1 MSRRAPLSSI
11 LLAGAL
17 LLSPCG
23 PVAAHDGVEHK
34 TPEEA
39 AAHAAATRSEATQS
53 EASQA
58 KARGGP
64 PLPEA
69 ALPFPIEIEAAFDLV
84 DQTGIRRSE
93 VDFAGRPM
101 LIFFGYAS
109 CEAICSVALPRLA
122 AALDILGEKAG
133 ALQPIMIT
141 VDPVNDTPEALA
153 EAMPKIHPRLLG
165 LTGTEA
171 ELAAARAAFQ
181 VEAEKLHEMIDGT
194 PIYSHGSFI
203 YLLDGDA
210 KVLTVLPPILGEDRI
225 AELIL
230 KYI

>member
-1 MSRRAPLSSI
+1 MSRRAPLSNI

-122 AALDILGEKAG
+122 AALDILGEKAE

-225 AELIL
+225 AELIF

>member
-93 VDFAGRPM
+93 VDFADRPM

>member
-1 MSRRAPLSSI
+1 MSLRVR

-17 LLSPCG
+17 LLSLSG
-23 PVAAHDGVEHK
+23 PLAAHDGVEHK

-39 AAHAAATRSEATQS
+39 AAQAAATPS
-53 EASQA
+53 
-58 KARGGP
+58 KAPGAP

-84 DQTGIRRSE
+84 DQTGARRNE
-93 VDFAGRPM
+93 ADFAGRPM

-109 CEAICSVALPRLA
+109 CEAICSVALPRMA
-122 AALDILGEKAG
+122 AALDILGDKAG

-153 EAMPKIHPRLLG
+153 EAMPKVHPRLLG
-165 LTGTEA
+165 LTGSEA

-181 VEAEKLHEMIDGT
+181 VEAKKLHEMIDGT

>member
-1 MSRRAPLSSI
+1 MRRRVQVF
-11 LLAGAL
+11 AGAL
-17 LLSPCG
+17 LLALSG
-23 PVAAHDGVEHK
+23 PAAAHDGVEHK

-39 AAHAAATRSEATQS
+39 AAHAAQS
-53 EASQA
+53 KAPESKAS
-58 KARGGP
+58 GVPP

-84 DQTGIRRSE
+84 DQTGARRSE
-93 VDFAGRPM
+93 RDFAGKPM

-109 CEAICSVALPRLA
+109 CEAICSVALPRMA
-122 AALDILGEKAG
+122 AALDILGDKAA

-153 EAMPKIHPRLLG
+153 EAMPKLHPRLLG
-165 LTGTEA
+165 LTGSEA

-181 VEAEKLHEMIDGT
+181 VEAKKLHEMIDGT

>member
-1 MSRRAPLSSI
+1 MSRRAPLSNI

-122 AALDILGEKAG
+122 AALDILGEKAE

>member
-58 KARGGP
+58 KVRGGP

>member
-1 MSRRAPLSSI
+1 MTRGDPLSAGF
-11 LLAGAL
+11 LAGAL
-17 LLSPCG
+17 LLAPLG
-23 PVAAHDGVEHK
+23 ATAHDGVEHK

-39 AAHAAATRSEATQS
+39 AAHAAKTRAEAPQASEAP
-53 EASQA
+53 
-58 KARGGP
+58 P
-64 PLPEA
+64 PLPDA
-69 ALPFPIEIEAAFDLV
+69 ALPFPVEIEAAFDLV
-84 DQTGIRRSE
+84 AQTGTRRSE
-93 VDFAGRPM
+93 ADFAGRPM

-122 AALDILGEKAG
+122 AALDLLGDEAE

-165 LTGTEA
+165 LTGSEA

-181 VEAEKLHEMIDGT
+181 VEAKKLHEMIDGT

>member
-1 MSRRAPLSSI
+1 MRRRGSAVWGAV
-11 LLAGAL
+11 LLATAGL
-17 LLSPCG
+17 LLFRP
-23 PVAAHDGVEHK
+23 AAGHDGVEHK

-39 AAHAAATRSEATQS
+39 AAHAAAT
-53 EASQA
+53 QA
-58 KARGGP
+58 KAAEAP
-64 PLPEA
+64 PLPETP
-69 ALPFPIEIEAAFDLV
+69 ALPFPIEIEASFDLV
-84 DQTGIRRSE
+84 DQTGARRKE
-93 VDFAGRPM
+93 TDFAGKPM

-122 AALDILGEKAG
+122 GALDILGDKAA

-153 EAMPKIHPRLLG
+153 EAMPKFHPRLLG

-181 VEAEKLHEMIDGT
+181 VEAKKLHEMIDGT

-210 KVLTVLPPILGEDRI
+210 KVLTVMPPILGEDRI

>member
-1 MSRRAPLSSI
+1 MRRRLCLAWGAC
-11 LLAGAL
+11 LLAAAVL
-17 LLSPCG
+17 LIAG
-23 PVAAHDGVEHK
+23 PAAAHDGVEHE

-39 AAHAAATRSEATQS
+39 AAHAAQ
-53 EASQA
+53 SQA
-58 KARGGP
+58 PEARS
-64 PLPEA
+64 PLPETP
-69 ALPFPIEIEAAFDLV
+69 ALPFPIEIEASFDLV
-84 DQTGIRRSE
+84 DQTGARRSE
-93 VDFAGRPM
+93 TDFAGRPM

-122 AALDILGEKAG
+122 GALDILGDKAD

-141 VDPVNDTPEALA
+141 VDPVNDTPAALA
-153 EAMPKIHPRLLG
+153 EALPKIHPRLLG

-181 VEAEKLHEMIDGT
+181 VDAKKLHEMVDGT
-194 PIYSHGSFI
+194 PVYSHGSFI

-230 KYI
+230 KYIRAS

>member
-1 MSRRAPLSSI
+1 MRRRLQLI
-11 LLAGAL
+11 AGAL
-17 LLSPCG
+17 LLSLSG
-23 PVAAHDGVEHK
+23 PVAAHDGVDHK

-39 AAHAAATRSEATQS
+39 AAHAAAQS
-53 EASQA
+53 
-58 KARGGP
+58 KAPAAP

-84 DQTGIRRSE
+84 DQTGTRRSE
-93 VDFAGRPM
+93 KDFAGKPM

-122 AALDILGEKAG
+122 GALDILGDKAA

-153 EAMPKIHPRLLG
+153 EAMPKVHPRLLG
-165 LTGTEA
+165 LTGSEA
-171 ELAAARAAFQ
+171 ELAAARGAFQ
-181 VEAEKLHEMIDGT
+181 VEAKKLHEMIDGT

-210 KVLTVLPPILGEDRI
+210 KVLTVLPPILGEARI

>member
-1 MSRRAPLSSI
+1 MSRRAPLSNI

-39 AAHAAATRSEATQS
+39 AAHAAATRS

-225 AELIL
+225 AELIF

>member
-1 MSRRAPLSSI
+1 MSHRAPLCAGV
-11 LLAGAL
+11 LAGAL
-17 LLSPCG
+17 LLLPFG
-23 PVAAHDGVEHK
+23 LTAAHDGVEHK

-39 AAHAAATRSEATQS
+39 AAHAAATRA
-53 EASQA
+53 AANRA
-58 KARGGP
+58 KAAEAP
-64 PLPEA
+64 PLPETA
-69 ALPFPIEIEAAFDLV
+69 ALPFPIEIEASFDLV
-84 DQTGIRRSE
+84 DQSGNRRSE
-93 VDFAGRPM
+93 EDFAGKPM

-122 AALDILGEKAG
+122 GALDILGEKAA

-141 VDPVNDTPEALA
+141 VDPVNDTPSALA

-181 VEAEKLHEMIDGT
+181 VEAKKLHEMIDGT
-194 PIYSHGSFI
+194 PVYSHGSFI

>member
-1 MSRRAPLSSI
+1 MRPRVQVF
-11 LLAGAL
+11 AGAL
-17 LLSPCG
+17 LLALSG
-23 PVAAHDGVEHK
+23 PAVAHDGVEHK

-39 AAHAAATRSEATQS
+39 AAHAAAKSKAPQS
-53 EASQA
+53 ETPGAEASGA
-58 KARGGP
+58 PP

-84 DQTGIRRSE
+84 DQTGTRRSE
-93 VDFAGRPM
+93 QDFAGKPM

-109 CEAICSVALPRLA
+109 CEAICSVALPRMA
-122 AALDILGEKAG
+122 AALDILGDRAA

-153 EAMPKIHPRLLG
+153 EAMPKLHPRLLG
-165 LTGTEA
+165 LTGSEA

-181 VEAEKLHEMIDGT
+181 VEAKKLHEMIDGT

>member
-1 MSRRAPLSSI
+1 MSHRAPLCAGI
-11 LLAGAL
+11 LAGAFL
-17 LLSPCG
+17 VLPFGLT
-23 PVAAHDGVEHK
+23 AAHDGVEHK

-39 AAHAAATRSEATQS
+39 AAHAAASQS
-53 EASQA
+53 
-58 KARGGP
+58 KAPKAP

-69 ALPFPIEIEAAFDLV
+69 ALPFPIEIEASFNLV
-84 DQTGIRRSE
+84 DPAGARRSE
-93 VDFAGRPM
+93 KDFSGKPM
-101 LIFFGYAS
+101 VIFFGYAT

-122 AALDILGEKAG
+122 GALDILGDKAD

-181 VEAEKLHEMIDGT
+181 VEAKKLHEMIDGT
-194 PIYSHGSFI
+194 PVYSHGSFI

>member
-1 MSRRAPLSSI
+1 MRRRVQVF
-11 LLAGAL
+11 AGAL
-17 LLSPCG
+17 LLALSG
-23 PVAAHDGVEHK
+23 PAVAHDGVEHK

-39 AAHAAATRSEATQS
+39 AAHAAAKSKAPQS
-53 EASQA
+53 ETPGAEASGA
-58 KARGGP
+58 PP

-84 DQTGIRRSE
+84 DQTGTRRSE
-93 VDFAGRPM
+93 QDFAGKPM

-109 CEAICSVALPRLA
+109 CEAICSVALPRMA
-122 AALDILGEKAG
+122 AALDILGDRAA

-153 EAMPKIHPRLLG
+153 EAMPKLHPRLLG
-165 LTGTEA
+165 LTGSEA

-181 VEAEKLHEMIDGT
+181 VEAKKLHEMIDGT